1 MGVPAVAQ
9 STSPVTADDRQ
20 RFQVLVEEHLD
31 GLFGAALRLT
41 RNRTKAE
48 DLLQETFLRA
58 WRSFHTFRPGTNARA
73 WLYRILMNAYIDGY
87 RKTAREPEVVDQ
99 EDVDEFY
106 LYSKVQES
114 EDLRR
119 AGNPE
124 EVLLANLMDADVKSA
139 LDSLPD
145 AFREVVILADI
156 EGFSYREIADM
167 LHIPIGTVMSR
178 LHRGRRQLQMK
189 LWEYARRA
197 HYLSPDQDGGVTP
210 GRSVGAAGAE
220 AGREAPEHR
229 RGDSSP
235 PGRSGGSQ

>member
-1 MGVPAVAQ
+1 VA
-9 STSPVTADDRQ
+9 ADDRE
-20 RFQVLVEEHLD
+20 RFQSLVEEHLD

-58 WRSFHTFRPGTNARA
+58 WRSFHTFRLGTNARA

-87 RKTAREPEVVDQ
+87 RKHAREPEVVDQ

-124 EVLLANLMDADVKSA
+124 EVLLANLMDADVKGA
-139 LDSLPD
+139 LDSLRD
-145 AFREVVILADI
+145 AFREVVVLADI
-156 EGFSYREIADM
+156 EGFSYKEIADM

-178 LHRGRRQLQMK
+178 LHRGRRQLQVK

-197 HYLSPDQDGGVTP
+197 HYASPEQ
-210 GRSVGAAGAE
+210 GRRARATGSE
-220 AGREAPEHR
+220 AGRKGSP
-229 RGDSSP
+229 P